1 MKKLYWK
8 LRIEA
13 AYLLVWFLGRLPEQ
27 GGNWARSRFLGLVV
41 GGLGKRCTIQANLR
55 IGTPEKLFIGDD
67 CNFGEDV
74 FITAGGGVRIGNY
87 VGIGAGAKIWSV
99 NHKYEDPD
107 VPWLEQ
113 GWEYKEVV
121 VEDDAWI
128 GANAFIMPGVTVGKG
143 AIISAGTILSKSVPP
158 YSIAAGNPG
167 RVIGW
172 RKKEDPKGDKA
183 EGAAAARTAG
193 SETGG

>member
-1 MKKLYWK
+1 MKKLYWR
-8 LRIEA
+8 LRIEW
-13 AYLLVWFLGRLPEQ
+13 AYLLIWFLGRLPEA
-27 GGNWARSRFLGLVV
+27 GGNWARGRFLGLVF
-41 GGLGKRCTIQANLR
+41 GHLGKRCTIQANLR
-55 IGTPEKLFIGDD
+55 VGTPEKLFIGDD

-74 FITAGGGVRIGNY
+74 FITAGGGVRIGNF

-107 VPWLEQ
+107 VPWLKQ
-113 GWEYKEVV
+113 GWEYKEVII
-121 VEDDAWI
+121 EDDAWI
-128 GANAFIMPGVTVGKG
+128 GANAFVMPGVTVGKG
-143 AIISAGTILSKSVPP
+143 AILSAGTILSKSIPP

-172 RKKEDPKGDKA
+172 RKKEAAPGA
-183 EGAAAARTAG
+183 PGAASTEAK

>member
-1 MKKLYWK
+1 VKKLYWR
-8 LRIEA
+8 LRMEW
-13 AYLLVWFLGRLPEQ
+13 AYLLVWFLGRLPET
-27 GGNWARSRFLGLVV
+27 GGNWARARFLGLVL

-55 IGTPEKLFIGDD
+55 VGTPEKLFIGDD

-74 FITAGGGVRIGNY
+74 FITAGGGVRIGNF

-107 VPWLEQ
+107 VPWLKQ

-121 VEDDAWI
+121 IEDDAWI
-128 GANAFIMPGVTVGKG
+128 GANAFVMPGVTVGKG
-143 AIISAGTILSKSVPP
+143 AILSAGTILSKSVPP

-172 RKKEDPKGDKA
+172 RKKEEPKA
-183 EGAAAARTAG
+183 EAAPGAASPEAKTD
-193 SETGG
+193 SGG

>member
-1 MKKLYWK
+1 M
-8 LRIEA
+8 
-13 AYLLVWFLGRLPEQ
+13 VWFLGVIPIRF
-27 GGNWARSRFLGLVV
+27 GNWMRGRFLGRYI
-41 GGLGKRCTIQANLR
+41 GGMGRRCTIQANLR
-55 IGTPEKLFIGDD
+55 IATPEKLFIGDD

-74 FITAGGGVRIGNY
+74 FITAGGGVRIGNF

-99 NHKYEDPD
+99 NHKYDDPD
-107 VPWLEQ
+107 VPWLRQ
-113 GWEYKEVV
+113 GWEFKEVV

-128 GANAFIMPGVTVGKG
+128 GANAFIMPGVTIGKG

-172 RKKEDPKGDKA
+172 RKKEEPPKEPKSEPA
-183 EGAAAARTAG
+183 AGAAAPAPDAKTE
-193 SETGG
+193 SGG